1 MWDFSVFL
9 FLALL
14 YPGSLLL
21 PGVYGF
27 AVQLVVAVFG
37 TVVGDWVD
45 LNPRMKGE
53 CFVVSVIKMPY
64 ILYMVHGFRP
74 ESERASQE
82 QQNGTNL
89 SFVAPSS
96 EEL

>member
-53 CFVVSVIKMPY
+53 CDQSAFCTI
-64 ILYMVHGFRP
+64 VHGCRP
-74 ESERASQE
+74 ESENIGSGKKGYHQKEHLKRSRMAQISAS
-82 QQNGTNL
+82 
-89 SFVAPSS
+89 
-96 EEL
+96 